1 MLTFIEK
8 SPSAFHAIANLEQ
21 LFTENGYQAL
31 EEKDEWNLGNGGK
44 YFVTR
49 NGSALIAF
57 EIPQGEIKGF
67 HMTSA
72 HSDSPTFK
80 VKENPEMLAE
90 DQYVKLNTE
99 KYGGMILSTWL
110 DRPLSVAGRVTV
122 KEEGKILE
130 GGRLLMLCT
139 SHLHTAIVHV

>member
-21 LFTENGYQAL
+21 LYTENGYQVL
-31 EEKDEWNLGNGGK
+31 EEKDEWNLVSGGK

-67 HMTSA
+67 
-72 HSDSPTFK
+72 
-80 VKENPEMLAE
+80 
-90 DQYVKLNTE
+90 Q
-99 KYGGMILSTWL
+99 
-110 DRPLSVAGRVTV
+110 RR
-122 KEEGKILE
+122 
-130 GGRLLMLCT
+130 
-139 SHLHTAIVHV
+139 